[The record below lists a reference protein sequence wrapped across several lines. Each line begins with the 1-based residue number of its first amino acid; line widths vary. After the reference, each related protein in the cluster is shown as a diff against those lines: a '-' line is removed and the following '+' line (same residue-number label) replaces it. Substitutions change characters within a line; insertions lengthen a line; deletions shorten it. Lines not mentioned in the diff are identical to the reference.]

1 MTKAKMFLIVAAAGL
16 AGLGL
21 LAARAGLFQPRGAAA
36 ARATSRMDESMTA
49 ANESPFACDLGAF
62 APAQL
67 RRKEELGSR
76 LWASVQET
84 RELPDGYAFRLP
96 ADGASLQT
104 AGEWVALERMCC
116 PFFSFGVEAEREGGP
131 VWLRLTG
138 REGVKQFIRA
148 ELPRA
153 DGPAPRDKT

>member
-1 MTKAKMFLIVAAAGL
+1 MTRAKIFLIVAAAAL

-21 LAARAGLFQPRGAAA
+21 LANRAGLFHSRGAAD
-36 ARATSRMDESMTA
+36 ARAATRTDESMA
-49 ANESPFACDLGAF
+49 SANESPIACNLGAF
-62 APAQL
+62 TIEQR
-67 RRKEELGSR
+67 RRKEELGSH

-96 ADGASLQT
+96 ADASSLQN
-104 AGEWVALERMCC
+104 AAEWVALERLCC

-153 DGPAPRDKT
+153 SRDKT

>member
-1 MTKAKMFLIVAAAGL
+1 MTKAKTFLALAAAGR

-21 LAARAGLFQPRGAAA
+21 LAANAGLFRPRGAATV
-36 ARATSRMDESMTA
+36 RATTRSDEAT
-49 ANESPFACDLGAF
+49 ANESPIACNLGALT
-62 APAQL
+62 PAQL
-67 RRKEELGSR
+67 WRKEELGSR

-84 RELPDGYAFRLP
+84 KELPDGYAFRLP
-96 ADGASLQT
+96 ADSGSLQT
-104 AGEWVALERMCC
+104 AGEWVGLERVCC

-153 DGPAPRDKT
+153 STG

>member
-21 LAARAGLFQPRGAAA
+21 LATHAGLLQQRGAADVRAA
-36 ARATSRMDESMTA
+36 ARVDESMAA
-49 ANESPFACDLGAF
+49 ANESPIACNLGAF
-62 APAQL
+62 NPAQL
-67 RRKEELGSR
+67 RHKEELGSR

-96 ADGASLQT
+96 ADSASLQT
-104 AGEWVALERMCC
+104 VGEWVGLERMCC

-148 ELPRA
+148 ELPRVL
-153 DGPAPRDKT
+153 RDKT

>member
-1 MTKAKMFLIVAAAGL
+1 MTRAKMFLIAAAAGL
-16 AGLGL
+16 SGLGL
-21 LAARAGLFQPRGAAA
+21 LAARTGLLHPRGAT
-36 ARATSRMDESMTA
+36 ARLEESMAA
-49 ANESPFACDLGAF
+49 ANESPIACNLGAF
-62 APAQL
+62 TPAEL

-96 ADGASLQT
+96 ADAASLQT
-104 AGEWVALERMCC
+104 AGEWVALERVCC

-148 ELPRA
+148 ELPHA
-153 DGPAPRDKT
+153 SRDKT